1 MRDAGFSTPEVRTNQ
16 IVLLRGTGRRFWEIT
31 LREAAADI
39 LAAEA
44 STHDELES
52 ICAEMRTIA
61 DDDSILLMLAR
72 VTQVWARV

>member
-1 MRDAGFSTPEVRTNQ
+1 MRDAGFSRLEVRTNQ
-16 IVLLRGTGRRFWEIT
+16 IVLLRGDRQT
-31 LREAAADI
+31 I
-39 LAAEA
+39 LGDYLAGGWRHPAAEA

-52 ICAEMRTIA
+52 ICAGMRTIA